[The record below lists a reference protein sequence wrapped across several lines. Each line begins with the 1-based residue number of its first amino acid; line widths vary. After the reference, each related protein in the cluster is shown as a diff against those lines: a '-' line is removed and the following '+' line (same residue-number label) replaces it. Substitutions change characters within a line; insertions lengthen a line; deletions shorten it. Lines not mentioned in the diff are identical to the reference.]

1 MRPPDL
7 LDPLP
12 IFLFKIWKSNFAWR
26 NTNRFFISKSTKE
39 GPYSFYR
46 RWCTEAEL
54 AQLNIPEPRLNHL
67 DLRQGSRLAFSRIV
81 RLLETRKY
89 RDFLSLFNS
98 SDYSKNNA
106 NDVLQQWKSLSKKD
120 QRIFGDQIKKNLTTH
135 SSVTRVREVHWRN
148 ENKVGMWLK

>member
-1 MRPPDL
+1 M
-7 LDPLP
+7 
-12 IFLFKIWKSNFAWR
+12 
-26 NTNRFFISKSTKE
+26 FFISQSTKE

-67 DLRQGSRLAFSRIV
+67 DLRQGSKLAFSRIV
-81 RLLETRKY
+81 RLLEKRKY

-120 QRIFGDQIKKNLTTH
+120 QRIFGDQIIKNLTTH

-148 ENKVGMWLK
+148 ENKVGM